1 VKRRILYDLV
11 GAMVFAGAAG
21 YLFSLLPKSTTP
33 RFVYLAAPICVID
46 AVVLVIDAILRVRR
60 PDLQMFKRVDPRPSL
75 DEVWRMMWSGK
86 RAAAYWLAW
95 VGGLMG
101 AMVAFAPD
109 IQYTVAGVAFAEIA
123 ITLGLGSAGC
133 GAMVRTAPKRSG
145 QALLV
150 ASGLLVVLALCVPL
164 FDLQGP
170 DWLATGFH
178 PAYFFIASA
187 VLVFAAGILALRAAK
202 EADGRPALRASN
214 EGVS

>member
-11 GAMVFAGAAG
+11 GAVVLGGAAG

-33 RFVYLAAPICVID
+33 KFVYLAAPICVID
-46 AVVLVIDAILRVRR
+46 AVVLVVDAILRVRR
-60 PDLQMFKRVDPRPSL
+60 PDLEMFKKVDPRPGL

-86 RAAAYWLAW
+86 RAAGYWLAW
-95 VGGLMG
+95 VGGLMS
-101 AMVAFAPD
+101 VVVTFAPD
-109 IQYTVAGVAFAEIA
+109 IEYTAARVAFAEIGIA
-123 ITLGLGSAGC
+123 LGLASAIS

-150 ASGLLVVLALCVPL
+150 ASGLFIVLALCVPL

-187 VLVFAAGILALRAAK
+187 VLVFAAAIFALRAAK
-202 EADGRPALRASN
+202 EKAGRPALRASN